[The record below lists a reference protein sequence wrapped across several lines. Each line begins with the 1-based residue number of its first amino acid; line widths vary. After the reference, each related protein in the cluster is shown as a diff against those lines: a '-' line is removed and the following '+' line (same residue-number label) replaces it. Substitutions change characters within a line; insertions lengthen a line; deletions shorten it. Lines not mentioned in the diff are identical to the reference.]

1 MRNALLGLT
10 LVVSIAGVTGVASAA
25 LQQASQV
32 FHVRLTRVPFNV
44 PNTTIAG
51 EGTATATLAG
61 STLTISGTFSDLKSP
76 AIVAKLYDGQK
87 KGLRGPALADLTIS
101 HDTKGTLQ
109 GSIQLT
115 AGQIEHLK
123 TDRLYIQIDSEGAPN
138 GNLWGW
144 LLPETNR

>member
-1 MRNALLGLT
+1 MAI
-10 LVVSIAGVTGVASAA
+10 VGVTGAANAA
-25 LQQASQV
+25 LQQASHV

-61 STLTISGTFSDLKSP
+61 STLIISGAFSDLKSP

-87 KGLRGPALADLTIS
+87 KGLRGSALADLTIS
-101 HDTKGTLQ
+101 HDTKGTLH

-115 AGQIEHLK
+115 PVQIKHL
-123 TDRLYIQIDSEGAPN
+123 TADRLYIQIDSEGAPN
-138 GNLWGW
+138 GNVWGW
-144 LLPETNR
+144 LLPETNE